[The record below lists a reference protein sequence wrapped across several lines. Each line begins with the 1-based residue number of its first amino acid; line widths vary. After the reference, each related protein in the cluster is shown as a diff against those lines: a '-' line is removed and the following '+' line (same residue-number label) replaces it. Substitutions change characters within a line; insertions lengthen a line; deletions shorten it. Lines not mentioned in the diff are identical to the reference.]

1 MRVLDVAASPLWEI
15 SYRTATSRGA
25 PAAAALPVVRA
36 TVDALPAGVTALLAC
51 SDLQGRAAES
61 PTAHPPRLLGEVLAG
76 DLQLLAAEGIVP
88 EPRRIGILLLGD
100 LFADAGLQSR
110 GQHGDV
116 GQVWQAFAADFRWVI
131 GVAGNHD
138 VIERPPVA
146 GQSSAHLLD
155 GDIVTVDGLRVGGVS
170 GIIGATKEGRAWR
183 RGEHAFVITLR
194 SVLQSRPQILLLHQ
208 GPAGGATDQPGHAA
222 IRAVLERTPEVL
234 TLCGH
239 VHWTSPLTDL
249 PHGGHELN
257 VDGRAVLL
265 QAG

>member
-1 MRVLDVAASPLWEI
+1 MRVLDIATSPLWEI
-15 SYRTATSRGA
+15 PYRTATSRGA
-25 PAAAALPVVRA
+25 PTGVALPVVRA
-36 TVDALPAGVTALLAC
+36 TVDALPAGVAALLAC
-51 SDLQGRAAES
+51 SDLQGRAGGS
-61 PTAHPPRLLGEVLAG
+61 PPAHPPRLLGEVLAS

-88 EPRRIGILLLGD
+88 ETKRIGILLLGD

-116 GQVWQAFAADFRWVI
+116 GQAWQAFAADFRWVA

-138 VIERPPVA
+138 VIERPPVP
-146 GQSSAHLLD
+146 GHRNAHLLD
-155 GDIVTVDGLRVGGVS
+155 GDVVTVDDLRVGGVS

-183 RGEHAFVITLR
+183 RGEHAFVSTLR
-194 SVLQSRPQILLLHQ
+194 SVLQSRPHILLLHQ
-208 GPAGGATDQPGHAA
+208 GPDGGAMDQPGHAT
-222 IRAVLERTPEVL
+222 IRAVLERTPALL

-239 VHWTSPLTDL
+239 VHWPSPLAEL
-249 PHGGHELN
+249 PHGGQVLN